1 MSHSF
6 IQQSLTDDIS
16 YPNYFSLAFIL
27 VHGYVFILRKEIQ
40 LQSIFQF
47 LWYKYSVTIFVKYFS
62 NYRGP
67 WSFRID
73 NIDITG
79 KKIDNHLSPLD
90 SIISFILNFSPCNL
104 FCYVTLMRGA
114 HANGRPIVPRRFASS
129 PFINQLQ

>member
-6 IQQSLTDDIS
+6 IQQSPTDDIS

-62 NYRGP
+62 NYRGSSHGP
-67 WSFRID
+67 DRLELIILTLQAKKS
-73 NIDITG
+73 IT
-79 KKIDNHLSPLD
+79 
-90 SIISFILNFSPCNL
+90 ILIL
-104 FCYVTLMRGA
+104 
-114 HANGRPIVPRRFASS
+114 
-129 PFINQLQ
+129 